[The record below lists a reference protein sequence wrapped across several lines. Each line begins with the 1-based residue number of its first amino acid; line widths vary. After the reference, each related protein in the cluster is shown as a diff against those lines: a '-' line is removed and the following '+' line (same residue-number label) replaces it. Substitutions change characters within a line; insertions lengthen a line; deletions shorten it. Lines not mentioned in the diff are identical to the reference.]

1 MANLGPGTDNALGL
15 IALAGEP
22 DIPVVPGD
30 TVAINSQ
37 NTALIPANWRDE
49 GNSMLN
55 LSLPQN
61 PNPPLNQDA
70 VQFIIE
76 TLTNADKPIRIV
88 VLGPLTNIG
97 LALQQA
103 PNIVEKIESVY
114 IMGGAVNVPGN
125 IHSSG
130 VGDNTVAEWNI
141 FLDPEAAEIVFRS
154 GVNIYLASLDVTNQA
169 PVTMAFYNRFSSDHT
184 TPEAD
189 FVYGIISW
197 LIDANYGFYFWDP
210 LAAAIATDRNIV
222 TTQTYLLRVVLTE
235 GNENGWT
242 KINPVNGGEIEVCQE
257 LELIA
262 YEDLFLDVLNGR
274 K

>member
-15 IALAGEP
+15 IALAGKP
-22 DIPVVPGD
+22 DIPVAPGD

-141 FLDPEAAEIVFRS
+141 FLDPEAAEIVFQS
-154 GVNIYLASLDVTNQA
+154 GVNIYLAPLDVTNQA
-169 PVTMAFYNRFSSDHT
+169 SVTMAFYNRFSSDHT

-235 GNENGWT
+235 GNKNGWT
-242 KINPVNGGEIEVCQE
+242 KIDPVNGGEIEVCQE